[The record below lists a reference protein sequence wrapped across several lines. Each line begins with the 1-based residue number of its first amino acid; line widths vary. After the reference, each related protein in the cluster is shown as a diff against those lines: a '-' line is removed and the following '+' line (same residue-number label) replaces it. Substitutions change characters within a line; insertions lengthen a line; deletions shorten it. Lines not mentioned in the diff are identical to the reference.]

1 MARLFR
7 RPDRGNTYW
16 YDFTD
21 PRTGRRRRVNTGCT
35 SKAEAE
41 AFVQDLWARLKG
53 LIQDTE
59 TVYLS
64 QAAQEFLKVRG
75 PFLKSA
81 DRHELAFRTI
91 IRIMG
96 DIPLQAVTP
105 ARIYDYIARRLQ
117 ETTPQKRPV
126 SRKTVL
132 NELVYLSGLMKFAVR
147 RGWIETNPVEKVEK
161 PKPPPPDPDYLT
173 PDEIRRLLETETTPH
188 MRMAFLMSL
197 TMGLRRGEI
206 LRLRR
211 SDVLLDAGLIVIRND
226 KSNRTRTVPIPAVL
240 APELRAYMEAHDHGE
255 RLFPWKG
262 VESRKTGV
270 RAGFKTAWRAWL
282 RRAGL
287 RHVRFHV
294 VRHTFATLFAQSIG
308 NLHELARILG
318 HSSAYVTQRYAHYLK
333 DYQARLAAEMGRAL
347 ASVLD
352 FSRVGTKMAPSEES
366 ASEEWRQ
373 YVN

>member
-1 MARLFR
+1 
-7 RPDRGNTYW
+7 
-16 YDFTD
+16 
-21 PRTGRRRRVNTGCT
+21 
-35 SKAEAE
+35 
-41 AFVQDLWARLKG
+41 
-53 LIQDTE
+53 
-59 TVYLS
+59 
-64 QAAQEFLKVRG
+64 
-75 PFLKSA
+75 
-81 DRHELAFRTI
+81 
-91 IRIMG
+91 
-96 DIPLQAVTP
+96 
-105 ARIYDYIARRLQ
+105 
-117 ETTPQKRPV
+117 
-126 SRKTVL
+126 
-132 NELVYLSGLMKFAVR
+132 
-147 RGWIETNPVEKVEK
+147 
-161 PKPPPPDPDYLT
+161 
-173 PDEIRRLLETETTPH
+173 
-188 MRMAFLMSL
+188 
-197 TMGLRRGEI
+197 MGLRRGEI

-240 APELRAYMEAHDHGE
+240 EPELRAYMETYDHGE

-270 RAGFKTAWRAWL
+270 RAGFKTAWRFWL

-287 RHVRFHV
+287 RHVRFHA

-352 FSRVGTKMAPSEES
+352 FSQIGTKMAPNEGSDSEE
-366 ASEEWRQ
+366 RPQ